1 MTRRTIV
8 EAMSYAASNQ
18 PFAPVV
24 SGGPNSPALNKFCQ
38 TIEDEK
44 RNQIQSVNGVQY
56 ISRAKIGQIEVGGF
70 TGFKTWL
77 DSRKICF
84 TPKAKEFGLDNPK
97 GCVLLG
103 PPGTGKS
110 RAAKFCAQQLGIPL
124 VILKISELLNS
135 LVGETEQNLKRV
147 LDAVDAIDG
156 CVLLI
161 DEADKMLAG
170 GASGAHVG
178 DSGVFKRIY
187 GTFLSWSQDSASKT
201 FKMLTANRVSGF
213 DPEALRKGRFD
224 EVFFVDFPND
234 KERREIMEIHMKNRK
249 IDLKGYNDTFWGKAT
264 TMSRQFNGAEL
275 EVAVSEAKLKAANA
289 GRHSPTVEEL
299 LGEIKAI
306 SPMSDQLSKPEKES
320 QEQLKK
326 LYRYAGQMED
336 LTTEN
341 NVKSGRR
348 VKIEG

>member
-1 MTRRTIV
+1 
-8 EAMSYAASNQ
+8 
-18 PFAPVV
+18 
-24 SGGPNSPALNKFCQ
+24 
-38 TIEDEK
+38 
-44 RNQIQSVNGVQY
+44 
-56 ISRAKIGQIEVGGF
+56 
-70 TGFKTWL
+70 
-77 DSRKICF
+77 
-84 TPKAKEFGLDNPK
+84 
-97 GCVLLG
+97 
-103 PPGTGKS
+103 
-110 RAAKFCAQQLGIPL
+110 
-124 VILKISELLNS
+124 
-135 LVGETEQNLKRV
+135 
-147 LDAVDAIDG
+147 
-156 CVLLI
+156 
-161 DEADKMLAG
+161 
-170 GASGAHVG
+170 
-178 DSGVFKRIY
+178 
-187 GTFLSWSQDSASKT
+187 
-201 FKMLTANRVSGF
+201 
-213 DPEALRKGRFD
+213 
-224 EVFFVDFPND
+224 VFFVDFPND